1 MAKENRQQLRQLIA
15 QQAARLMAQ
24 DGIADF
30 AYAKKK
36 AGRLLAVDEDSVLPS
51 NAEIEVEL
59 KHYHALFLGD
69 VQPKILRELRQN
81 ALLTMQLLAQFSPYL
96 TGAVLDGTAGRQAET
111 NIHLFA
117 DNLKEVELFLLNKQI
132 PYSTNEKP
140 ARTMYDAKRDKKADG
155 RKRVPVFTLETDT
168 GLIKLSVLAV
178 DDIRVVNKR
187 AADGSRA
194 ARLDTNG
201 VIELLA
207 QDFKQAS

>member
-15 QQAARLMAQ
+15 QHAARLMAQ

-69 VQPKILRELRQN
+69 VQPKILRDLRKN
-81 ALLTMQLLAQFSPYL
+81 ALLTMQLLEKFSPYL
-96 TGAVLDGTAGRQAET
+96 TGAVLDGTAGRLAET
-111 NIHLFA
+111 NIHLFT
-117 DNLKEVELFLLNKQI
+117 DSLKEVELFLLNQQI
-132 PYSTNEKP
+132 PYNTNEKS
-140 ARTMYDAKRDKKADG
+140 ARSLHDAKRDKKADG
-155 RKRVPVFTLETDT
+155 RKRVPMFTLETDT

-178 DDIRVVNKR
+178 DDIRVVGKR
-187 AADGSRA
+187 AADGNRP
-194 ARLDTNG
+194 ARLNISG
-201 VIELLA
+201 VLALLA
-207 QDFKQAS
+207 QDL